1 MLQRFYSSSSGSIW
15 PYAKAT
21 EWIKRLSKAT
31 IPPKQLQLSF
41 SRSSGPGGQNVNKG
55 MYENHISTKVT
66 LRLALQSADWI
77 PAYAK
82 DKLASTKTG
91 DLIITSDRT
100 RSQAKNVEDCYD
112 KLLSQLRL
120 AVAVPKEA
128 DSETLARVKHL
139 QQLEDTRR
147 KDVKKRQSDKKIK
160 VCFALSLARLTSISP
175 RILKTFYSLNNN
187 CVPTM
192 HGWLVVAKCN

>member
-41 SRSSGPGGQNVNKG
+41 SRSSGPGGQNVNKV
-55 MYENHISTKVT
+55 STKVT

-147 KDVKKRQSDKKIK
+147 KDVKKRQSDKKSSRRSK
-160 VCFALSLARLTSISP
+160 RDD
-175 RILKTFYSLNNN
+175 Y
-187 CVPTM
+187 
-192 HGWLVVAKCN
+192 